1 MDWNFEPDN
10 PLTRG
15 FEHFHIP
22 VDDVEDE
29 NLIRW
34 FPQSNAFIDKALK
47 SQPTYSR
54 GKSSELDS
62 TVETS
67 ERGNGVFIHWYV
79 GSSIVLP
86 RNYCLAKGC

>member
-1 MDWNFEPDN
+1 MDWQFEEDN

-15 FEHFHIP
+15 FGHLHIP

-47 SQPTYSR
+47 T
-54 GKSSELDS
+54 
-62 TVETS
+62 TS
-67 ERGNGVFIHWYV
+67 KPVDVPVRDAESASKDDQTSNGNAVFIHW
-79 GSSIVLP
+79 
-86 RNYCLAKGC
+86 